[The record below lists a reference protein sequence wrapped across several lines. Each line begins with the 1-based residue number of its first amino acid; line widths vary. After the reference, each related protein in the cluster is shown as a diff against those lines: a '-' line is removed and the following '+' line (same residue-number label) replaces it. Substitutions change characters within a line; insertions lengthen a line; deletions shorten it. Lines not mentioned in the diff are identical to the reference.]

1 MGKHSAAP
9 TKKEWIKALRIPALI
24 LAALLV
30 LATAIALPVFLF
42 GNDPY
47 EQLLEN
53 GGITPTECRE
63 EDGTLYLTFEGD
75 VEGILSCR
83 NAINLLRQSDITPK
97 NLCWTLKNGETV
109 IKTETLEDLGYLP
122 PAESPRVE
130 TLDEEST
137 ELKLVMELTLNHLK
151 YTKVTAEKAP
161 DGSGK
166 ILTVHIDC
174 PESSAPYYV
183 SSVRAALKA
192 VNTEGGGIQQC
203 NVFFDRDGTTYA
215 AAAIDLEYGDTLL
228 SSLLEKK

>member
-1 MGKHSAAP
+1 MSKHSAAP
-9 TKKEWIKALRIPALI
+9 AKTGLLKSLRIPALI
-24 LAALLV
+24 LAALLI
-30 LATAIALPVFLF
+30 LAVVIALPIFLF

-47 EQLLEN
+47 EQLLAD

-75 VEGILSCR
+75 VEGVLTCR

-109 IKTETLEDLGYLP
+109 IKTETLEDLSYLP
-122 PAESPRVE
+122 AAESPRVE
-130 TLDEEST
+130 TLNEEST
-137 ELKLVMELTLNHLK
+137 ELKMVMELTFNRLK
-151 YTKVTAEKAP
+151 YTQVKAEKAP

-192 VNTEGGGIQQC
+192 VNTEGGGILRC
-203 NVFFDRDGTTYA
+203 NVFFDRDGITYA